1 MKRKARKP
9 KTAAPKPPAHAMAL
23 WKKIRVP
30 NGQSPIDAL
39 PTIRQMKV

>member
-1 MKRKARKP
+1 
-9 KTAAPKPPAHAMAL
+9 MAL